1 MRKLA
6 PALVGRVTRRSIVHS
21 PHTWN
26 ATAATFV
33 IFAITDLVVSFTI
46 PSFDAHRLYLLAAG
60 VGAVGIA
67 VFFTRPPERGS
78 VWTHLLVAAVYC
90 GVAFAVFAH
99 APQGSAPLVT
109 GMFIPVLAALW
120 IPDRRQAAAHLA
132 LACALLVA
140 AALSGGNDDQTLAAV
155 LCFLPALIALYAV
168 TTVVLDAL
176 DAQAAVLDDLA
187 LRDPLTGVGNQRLL
201 QGELGAELTRHRSA
215 SRQLSVVD
223 VGVDRFGDLLE
234 RIGSAASDA
243 VLLALAGALRTLA
256 PTGATVARVA
266 GDHFT
271 VLLPN
276 TTPEV
281 AEQFADRVSQA
292 LPSHVGGGALGV
304 AAGVATYPEDAVDA
318 ATLVGIAARRRTTAP
333 VRAAAQAELADE
345 ATPWQVM
352 VGGFEAAAAPPL
364 PPRVRRVD
372 IAADRWIWRAIG
384 LGIAGYC
391 VLSAIAWTL
400 IDDFAA
406 AWFPIAAAAGAIG
419 GASLL
424 VTRPARIE
432 SPLNHAV
439 IAMGYLLPIVALIA
453 AAPDASW
460 AAATG
465 LLSPLLITSRL
476 TDRRQSA
483 AHLVALTVLLTA
495 ASIVCRVDAPTIVG
509 VLALVTNSWILGV
522 CTVVVFE
529 AAERQSSEIAS
540 LLVRDPL
547 TGAGN
552 RRLLLDRLEEE
563 VARHA
568 TLQMP
573 LVFVDLELR
582 DFDALVHTHG
592 RRAANTLL
600 RNTAAA
606 ADRVAGPGA
615 TVARITGGRFGLL
628 LPLTGLDEP
637 DRLGDFRERD
647 GFTADALARDLTD
660 AIEELAGDHGIEV
673 DIGIAQYPEDA
684 VNADGLAAL
693 ADHRRRPAALAP
705 VGLAVVPDPSGSAP
719 LPRPHRRA
727 G

>member
-33 IFAITDLVVSFTI
+33 IFAITDLIVSFTI
-46 PSFDAHRLYLLAAG
+46 PSFDADRLYMLAAG
-60 VGAVGIA
+60 VGAVGVM

-90 GVAFAVFAH
+90 GVSFAVFAH

-120 IPDRRQAAAHLA
+120 IPDRRHAAAHLA
-132 LACALLVA
+132 LACALLLG
-140 AALSGGNDDQTLAAV
+140 AALSGGNDDQTIAAV

-187 LRDPLTGVGNQRLL
+187 LRDPLTGAGNQRLL
-201 QGELGAELTRHRSA
+201 DGELAAELTRHRSA
-215 SRQLSVVD
+215 GRQLTVVD
-223 VGVDRFGDLLE
+223 VGIDRFGDVLE

-243 VLLALAGALRTLA
+243 VLLAVSRALHALA

-276 TTPEV
+276 TGTE
-281 AEQFADRVSQA
+281 AAAAFADGVGQA
-292 LPSHVGGGALGV
+292 LPAHVGGGALGLT
-304 AAGVATYPEDAVDA
+304 AGTATYPEDAVDA
-318 ATLVGIAARRRTTAP
+318 ATLLDIAARRRGSSP
-333 VRAAAQAELADE
+333 VRTPASADSADE

-352 VGGFEAAAAPPL
+352 VGGFDAAAAPQL
-364 PPRVRRVD
+364 PRRVRRVD

-384 LGIAGYC
+384 LGIAVYC
-391 VLSAIAWTL
+391 LVSAAAWAL

-406 AWFPIAAAAGAIG
+406 AWFPMAAAAGALG

-432 SPLNHAV
+432 SPWNHAV
-439 IAMGYLLPIVALIA
+439 VAMGYVLPVTALIA
-453 AAPDASW
+453 AAPNASW

-465 LLSPLLITSRL
+465 LLSPLLITARL
-476 TDRRQSA
+476 TDRRQIG
-483 AHLVALTVLLTA
+483 AHLIALTVLLTV

-509 VLALVTNSWILGV
+509 VLALVTNSWILGG

-568 TLQMP
+568 TLQLP

-582 DFDALVHTHG
+582 EFDSLVHEHG

-600 RNTAAA
+600 RETAAA
-606 ADRVAGPGA
+606 ADRIAGPGA
-615 TVARITGGRFGLL
+615 TVARVTGGRFWLL

-637 DRLGDFRERD
+637 DRLRDFHESE
-647 GFTADALARDLTD
+647 GLTADRLAADLTE
-660 AIEELAGDHGIEV
+660 AIEELAGDVDIAV

-684 VNADGLAAL
+684 VNADGLVAL
-693 ADHRRRPAALAP
+693 ADHRRRPAAIAP
-705 VGLAVVPDPSGSAP
+705 VGLAIVPDPGLSTP
-719 LPRPHRRA
+719 QLRRRA